1 MAKSKWEE
9 IEVGDFFTANINMGV
24 DTLLYQ
30 KIAQKNTSQEVGN
43 AVLLN
48 TGEVC
53 NIYINPET
61 TFEKVEVTF
70 SFKPTE

>member
-1 MAKSKWEE
+1 MANVKWNDLN
-9 IEVGDFFTANINMGV
+9 VGDFFTANINMGQ

-30 KIAQKNTSQEVGN
+30 KIDIPDGIFHN

-48 TGEVC
+48 TGKLC
-53 NIYINPET
+53 NLYIGPDT
-61 TFEKVEVTF
+61 AFEKVEVTF

>member
-1 MAKSKWEE
+1 MALVNWNTLKD
-9 IEVGDFFTANINMGV
+9 GDFFTANINMGQ

-30 KIAQKNTSQEVGN
+30 KIKENDKGYN

-48 TGEVC
+48 TGELC
-53 NIYINPET
+53 LLYTSNDT

-70 SFKPTE
+70 SLKPTE

>member
-1 MAKSKWEE
+1 MASVEWKDLL
-9 IEVGDFFTANINMGV
+9 VGDFFTVNINMGQ

-30 KIAQKNTSQEVGN
+30 KITETEKGYNT
-43 AVLLN
+43 VLLN
-48 TGEVC
+48 EGRLCCVAPNTFA
-53 NIYINPET
+53 

>member
-1 MAKSKWEE
+1 MASVNWNKL
-9 IEVGDFFTANINMGV
+9 EVGDFFTANINMGQ

-30 KIAQKNTSQEVGN
+30 KIQAPGVLHN

-48 TGEVC
+48 TGEIC
-53 NIYINPET
+53 NLYIAPDSK
-61 TFEKVEVTF
+61 FEKVEVTF

>member
-1 MAKSKWEE
+1 MANVKWDKLK
-9 IEVGDFFTANINMGV
+9 VGDFFTANINMGQ

-30 KIAQKNTSQEVGN
+30 KVEAPGLLHN

-48 TGEVC
+48 KGTVC
-53 NIYINPET
+53 NLYVGPDT

-70 SFKPTE
+70 DIKPIE

>member
-1 MAKSKWEE
+1 MAKVKWDKLEA
-9 IEVGDFFTANINMGV
+9 GDFFTANINMGQ

-30 KIAQKNTSQEVGN
+30 KIEQESLYQN

-48 TGEVC
+48 TGQIC
-53 NIYINPET
+53 NLHISPDA

-70 SFKPTE
+70 SLKPTE

>member
-1 MAKSKWEE
+1 MANVKWCDLQR
-9 IEVGDFFTANINMGV
+9 GDFFTANINMGQ

-30 KIAQKNTSQEVGN
+30 KIEQEGILHN

-48 TGEVC
+48 NGQLSHL
-53 NIYINPET
+53 YIGPDT

-70 SFKPTE
+70 SLKPIE

>member
-1 MAKSKWEE
+1 MAKSNWNDLS
-9 IEVGDFFTANINMGV
+9 VGDFFTANVNMGE

-30 KIAQKNTSQEVGN
+30 KINNTEKGYN
-43 AVLLN
+43 AILLN
-48 TGEVC
+48 KGVLSCISTDSLA
-53 NIYINPET
+53 

>member
-1 MAKSKWEE
+1 MANVKWEDLS
-9 IEVGDFFTANINMGV
+9 VGDFFTANINMGV

-30 KIAQKNTSQEVGN
+30 KINETDKGHN

-48 TGEVC
+48 KGELSC
-53 NIYINPET
+53 LYIDSNK

-70 SFKPTE
+70 DIKPTE